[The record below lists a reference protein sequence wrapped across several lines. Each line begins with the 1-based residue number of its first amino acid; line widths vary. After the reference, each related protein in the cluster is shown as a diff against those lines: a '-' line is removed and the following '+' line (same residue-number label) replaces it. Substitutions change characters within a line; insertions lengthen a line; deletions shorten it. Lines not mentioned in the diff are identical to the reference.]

1 MSRGTVEVGLPKN
14 HQERSVTYPKFLD
27 RSLLQLTAGK
37 GPESLL
43 SGKGER
49 HLRPPDSRRGWWV
62 SAMRQAQAVDKT
74 FPSLTRHDL
83 RHTAA
88 SLTVSAGTNIKALQR
103 MLGHASASMT
113 SDTYADL
120 FDEDLN
126 SVTERLDNDRTQKIV
141 GF

>member
-1 MSRGTVEVGLPKN
+1 
-14 HQERSVTYPKFLD
+14 
-27 RSLLQLTAGK
+27 
-37 GPESLL
+37 
-43 SGKGER
+43 
-49 HLRPPDSRRGWWV
+49 
-62 SAMRQAQAVDKT
+62 MRQAQAVDKT
-74 FPSLTRHDL
+74 FPSLTRHDS

-120 FDEDLN
+120 FDEDLDN
-126 SVTERLDNDRTQKIV
+126 VAERLDKDRTQKIV